1 MGYLTSSV
9 GFSCSSKKQEKLS
22 KNSTNLTI
30 TITPTTHAAAA
41 ATTPTT
47 GYAFPTAFRLNYIIL
62 VFIEHLE
69 FFL

>member
-9 GFSCSSKKQEKLS
+9 GSSCSSKKQEKLS

-41 ATTPTT
+41 ATT

-62 VFIEHLE
+62 VFIEH
-69 FFL
+69 FN